1 MIDFGSGPYPSR
13 KNLGTVL
20 TNEGR
25 VANIH
30 AKQVTGLAAQAH
42 PNIQSRVPTFK
53 RSDLPFLHPSNLQLS
68 IFNQPNLPTCKRSNV
83 PTFPRSNAIL
93 PTFQSPA
100 FVPQTTNLEK
110 PLITHNRR
118 RKLALKSQ
126 ESYLFLEK
134 DFLNFFYSKIPGHR
148 ATLGLP
154 SPVSRPSPSIRLHFH
169 SSAPNVQTCQRSNV
183 PTSTVPTFRFR
194 IDPPKRN
201 SKKLRRNK
209 C

>member
-1 MIDFGSGPYPSR
+1 MFYNYTRDTQNHRYQRREGYHARQTAFHPSPILHPRPAVSRGSS
-13 KNLGTVL
+13 
-20 TNEGR
+20 
-25 VANIH
+25 
-30 AKQVTGLAAQAH
+30 
-42 PNIQSRVPTFK
+42 PTFN
-53 RSDLPFLHPSNLQLS
+53 RP
-68 IFNQPNLPTCKRSNV
+68 ICKRSNG
-83 PTFPRSNAIL
+83 PTFQRSNASTFHSSIL

-183 PTSTVPTFRFR
+183 PTSTVPTFCFR